1 MQYRGGIAINA
12 FLYLFFS
19 LHINAIFLTG
29 TLRDSKR
36 KEIWRAFT
44 SNFKHMMFRGNSQ
57 IPPKLDGW
65 VSERKVKI
73 ELFFSGLVAASLL
86 AYKTQVS
93 GAPQMIMI
101 SMIALAIFYF
111 LSSYLTP
118 DIDGKFGAM
127 ACKVLNISS
136 AVCVIGIMFS
146 ILKYE
151 GAEQMLIIGTSS
163 LAISGLILVYFTLTS
178 GVGKLGPLLL
188 RIAIIGLIF
197 VALQLP

>member
-1 MQYRGGIAINA
+1 MGELQSTPS
-12 FLYLFFS
+12 LYLFFS
-19 LHINAIFLTG
+19 FHINAIFLTG

-73 ELFFSGLVAASLL
+73 ELFFSVLVAASLL

-101 SMIALAIFYF
+101 SMIALAIFSLLISHTRYRRQVRCDGVQ
-111 LSSYLTP
+111 SSQH
-118 DIDGKFGAM
+118 I
-127 ACKVLNISS
+127 
-136 AVCVIGIMFS
+136 
-146 ILKYE
+146 
-151 GAEQMLIIGTSS
+151 
-163 LAISGLILVYFTLTS
+163 
-178 GVGKLGPLLL
+178 
-188 RIAIIGLIF
+188 
-197 VALQLP
+197 